1 MVGNPGTPKRK
12 KAKSKA
18 VARPADAKRSAA
30 KFKTKGPLA
39 PAATSDAES
48 KNTKQAVEQQIDDF
62 MKQVGYANPSE
73 RTDENGWRW
82 FEYKSARGR
91 AGVVESASDGQ
102 TYLRAESLV
111 MQVPA
116 DPNVQLSLMNEL
128 LETNMTIPGPARLG
142 IGENMVFVCA
152 TTPLAKLGADD
163 VPDNIHSVMEIAA
176 SFNNPPPGEVTLEE
190 AGQAPAPPV
199 PSADTT
205 PQAE

>member
-1 MVGNPGTPKRK
+1 MVGNPGTPKGK

-18 VARPADAKRSAA
+18 VARPAAAKRSAA
-30 KFKTKGPLA
+30 KSNPNAPLA
-39 PAATSDAES
+39 SAAES

-62 MKQVGYANPSE
+62 MKKVGYANPSE

-152 TTPLAKLGADD
+152 TTPIAKLGADD
-163 VPDNIHSVMEIAA
+163 VPDNIHSVMKIAA

-190 AGQAPAPPV
+190 AGLAPAPPV
-199 PSADTT
+199 QSADTT

>member
-1 MVGNPGTPKRK
+1 MVVNPRSLREK

-18 VARPADAKRSAA
+18 VARPANAIKSAA
-30 KFKTKGPLA
+30 KSKSNA
-39 PAATSDAES
+39 PASTAEKS
-48 KNTKQAVEQQIDDF
+48 EVKSENTKQSVEQQIDDF
-62 MKQVGYANPSE
+62 MKKVGYANPSE

-91 AGVVESASDGQ
+91 AGVVESTSDGQ

-152 TTPLAKLGADD
+152 TTPLAKLGAND

-190 AGQAPAPPV
+190 AGQAPAPPAQV
-199 PSADTT
+199 GDTSQQT
-205 PQAE
+205 A

>member
-1 MVGNPGTPKRK
+1 MVGKARTSKVK

-18 VARPADAKRSAA
+18 AAQPAAA
-30 KFKTKGPLA
+30 K
-39 PAATSDAES
+39 ES
-48 KNTKQAVEQQIDDF
+48 TTEPRYTKQAVEQQIDDF

-91 AGVVESASDGQ
+91 AAVVDSPSDGQ

-116 DPNVQLSLMNEL
+116 DPNLQLQLMHEL

-152 TTPLAKLGADD
+152 TTPLTKLTADD
-163 VPDNIHSVMEIAA
+163 VPDSIHSVMEISA
-176 SFNNPPPGEVTLEE
+176 SFNNPPPGEVTPGEE
-190 AGQAPAPPV
+190 AQPQPAPDPA
-199 PSADTT
+199 PEPG
-205 PQAE
+205 PQP